1 MKAVA
6 EKIINESY
14 DGSGYEID
22 RYTLADKIVAA
33 LVAERLRCASLC
45 LRVGSPEWSED
56 TNSGY
61 ELAARE
67 IAEDIMGSVAAS
79 GHTP

>member
-1 MKAVA
+1 MTGIPTDIMQTAR
-6 EKIINESY
+6 ICTTDNE
-14 DGSGYEID
+14 I
-22 RYTLADKIVAA
+22 AA
-33 LVAERLRCASLC
+33 AIYGERLRCASLC

-67 IAEDIMGSVAAS
+67 IAEDIMGSVTAT